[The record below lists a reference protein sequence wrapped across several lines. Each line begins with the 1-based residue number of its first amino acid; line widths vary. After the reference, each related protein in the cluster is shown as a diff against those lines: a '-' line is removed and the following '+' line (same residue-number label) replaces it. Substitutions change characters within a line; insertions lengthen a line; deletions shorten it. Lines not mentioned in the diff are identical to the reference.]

1 MSSGFLDH
9 WIHSLLLDADAT
21 NVPATVHDNR
31 GMTRHDSFGEAFYFI
46 HNDRISYFAP
56 CFPHLSQVAF

>member
-21 NVPATVHDNR
+21 NVPATVHDTAR
-31 GMTRHDSFGEAFYFI
+31 FHYRSYLQVTRHSMWMHASTCELCSLMLLLLI
-46 HNDRISYFAP
+46 
-56 CFPHLSQVAF
+56 

>member
-21 NVPATVHDNR
+21 NVPATVHDTAR
-31 GMTRHDSFGEAFYFI
+31 FRYRSIFILFTIIAFQIPTLVLFY
-46 HNDRISYFAP
+46 Y
-56 CFPHLSQVAF
+56 